1 MKKLLTL
8 FMLTVLSLGICAQGN
23 RQQRQ
28 QQQQRFS
35 PEQFEAQLQEFI
47 TKEANLTPQEAAKFF
62 PIYKEMQEK
71 QRALIVR
78 QVELQRNKPSDE
90 EGCKKAIKENDN
102 IDVELK
108 RLLQT
113 YHVKFLDQLPA
124 SKVYDILKAE
134 QNYHRNAMRNWGR
147 GRGNGANNPMNMNG
161 GMGMPPRTN
170 GFTPRWPGMPGQ
182 FGQQG
187 QQGQRQQR
195 QQQQQ

>member
-23 RQQRQ
+23 RQQRQQ

-134 QNYHRNAMRNWGR
+134 QNYHRSIMRNWGR
-147 GRGNGANNPMNMNG
+147 GNGATNPMNPMNMNIPRG
-161 GMGMPPRTN
+161 GNGPRMN
-170 GFTPRWPGMPGQ
+170 GFGPRWPQP
-182 FGQQG
+182 QQ
-187 QQGQRQQR
+187 QQR
-195 QQQQQ
+195 QQQQQR